1 MNTISNTIPALRQE
15 PPQQNV
21 SEQSDHDRNVNSSN
35 QVSYGN
41 ISDSSITSDTSITA
55 NSEGSSSE
63 SASGSS
69 GPGFFKN
76 MAQGLMKMVSF
87 AIQACIKLAPVA
99 VAGASAVAMVDPLV
113 VDKDGDREITTT
125 KMDKKF
131 DANGDG
137 KLETVA
143 GVGEGDAIP
152 AFDANGN
159 GVAGEDGKELLGNY
173 SDVDGDGKPDGY
185 GNGFEA
191 LEALAEEG
199 SPGSTADGV
208 LDQSELKEIHENT
221 GLVLMN
227 ADGTVA
233 DNTVNSVN
241 LGYTT
246 DQSFTDENGNVHSEI
261 GEGIVIDGEQRA
273 MHDVNFQTM
282 S

>member
-1 MNTISNTIPALRQE
+1 
-15 PPQQNV
+15 
-21 SEQSDHDRNVNSSN
+21 
-35 QVSYGN
+35 
-41 ISDSSITSDTSITA
+41 
-55 NSEGSSSE
+55 
-63 SASGSS
+63 
-69 GPGFFKN
+69 
-76 MAQGLMKMVSF
+76 
-87 AIQACIKLAPVA
+87 
-99 VAGASAVAMVDPLV
+99 
-113 VDKDGDREITTT
+113 
-125 KMDKKF
+125 MDKKF

-143 GVGEGDAIP
+143 GVGEGDAMP

-173 SDVDGDGKPDGY
+173 SDVDGD
-185 GNGFEA
+185 GFEA

-221 GLVLMN
+221 GLVLMD